1 MRNVSISEQRQ
12 VFCLSAEGKD
22 GFKHDPLSDGM
33 GDTDT
38 QASRFWQIWAHN
50 AID

>member
-1 MRNVSISEQRQ
+1 MRNVSISAQRQ
-12 VFCLSAEGKD
+12 VSWLSAEGED
-22 GFKHDPLSDGM
+22 DFKHDPLSDGM

-38 QASRFWQIWAHN
+38 QASWFWQIWAHN

>member
-12 VFCLSAEGKD
+12 VFCRSAEGKED
-22 GFKHDPLSDGM
+22 FKHDPLSGEM

-38 QASRFWQIWAHN
+38 QASWFWQICTHN